1 MKTCVYPG
9 SFDPFT
15 NGHLD
20 IALRAGDLFGKVVIL
35 ISQNPGKGERF
46 IPAEEMQKAI
56 YSALAIEVAKG
67 RCPKTEFMVDI
78 LKPEH
83 TVLDYMINH
92 REYLDNCMNIIR
104 GIRNATD
111 ATDELNLAGQYK
123 WFSHMIRFEFIPLIA
138 KPKYRSV
145 SSSLVREM
153 VKYLPLDEIPV
164 PEPVA
169 NLIIDSKRGK

>member
-20 IALRAGDLFGKVVIL
+20 IALRAGDLFDKVVIL
-35 ISQNPGKGERF
+35 ISQNPSKGERF
-46 IPAEEMQKAI
+46 IPAREMQDAI
-56 YSALAIEVAKG
+56 RASLAIEGAKG
-67 RCPKTEFMVDI
+67 RCPSTEFYVDI

-83 TVLDYMINH
+83 TVLDYMSNN
-92 REYLDNCMNIIR
+92 RDYLDNCMNIIR
-104 GIRNATD
+104 GIRNVTD
-111 ATDELNLAGQYK
+111 ATDELNLADQYK

-138 KPKYRSV
+138 KPNHRSV

-169 NLIIDSKRGK
+169 VLMSKEGK

>member
-1 MKTCVYPG
+1 
-9 SFDPFT
+9 
-15 NGHLD
+15 
-20 IALRAGDLFGKVVIL
+20 
-35 ISQNPGKGERF
+35 
-46 IPAEEMQKAI
+46 
-56 YSALAIEVAKG
+56 
-67 RCPKTEFMVDI
+67 MVDI

-83 TVLDYMINH
+83 TVLDYMSNH

-111 ATDELNLAGQYK
+111 ATDELNLADQYK

-153 VKYLPLDEIPV
+153 VKYLPPDEIPV

-169 NLIIDSKRGK
+169 VLISEAI

>member
-1 MKTCVYPG
+1 MTEREHFTKEQILEQCKNAKPIPDRNSMGCSESWY
-9 SFDPFT
+9 DPFFCLQQIFT
-15 NGHLD
+15 E
-20 IALRAGDLFGKVVIL
+20 
-35 ISQNPGKGERF
+35 GELGAMTEQELNNLYRLVD
-46 IPAEEMQKAI
+46 EMTRTF
-56 YSALAIEVAKG
+56 Y
-67 RCPKTEFMVDI
+67 
-78 LKPEH
+78 
-83 TVLDYMINH
+83 YMSNH

-111 ATDELNLAGQYK
+111 ATEELNLVDQYK

-169 NLIIDSKRGK
+169 VLMSKEGK

>member
-1 MKTCVYPG
+1 M
-9 SFDPFT
+9 S
-15 NGHLD
+15 
-20 IALRAGDLFGKVVIL
+20 
-35 ISQNPGKGERF
+35 
-46 IPAEEMQKAI
+46 
-56 YSALAIEVAKG
+56 
-67 RCPKTEFMVDI
+67 
-78 LKPEH
+78 
-83 TVLDYMINH
+83 NH

-111 ATDELNLAGQYK
+111 ATDELNLADQYK

-153 VKYLPLDEIPV
+153 VKYLPPDEIPV

>member
-20 IALRAGDLFGKVVIL
+20 IALRAGDLFDKVVIL

-46 IPAEEMQKAI
+46 LPAREMQDAI
-56 YSALAIEVAKG
+56 RASLAIEGAKG
-67 RCPKTEFMVDI
+67 RCPRTEFYVDI
-78 LKPEH
+78 LNPEH
-83 TVLDYMINH
+83 TVLDYMSNH
-92 REYLDNCMNIIR
+92 REYLENCMNIIR

-111 ATDELNLAGQYK
+111 ATDELNLADQYK

-138 KPKYRSV
+138 KPAHRSI

-153 VKYLPLDEIPV
+153 VKYLPPDEIPV

-169 NLIIDSKRGK
+169 VLMSKEGK

>member
-20 IALRAGDLFGKVVIL
+20 IALRAGKLFDRVVIL
-35 ISQNPGKGERF
+35 ISQNPDKGERF
-46 IPAEEMQKAI
+46 IPAEEMRKSI
-56 YSALAIEVAKG
+56 YSALEIEGAKG

-83 TVLDYMINH
+83 TVLDYMSNH
-92 REYLDNCMNIIR
+92 REYLDNDMNIIR
-104 GIRNATD
+104 GIRD
-111 ATDELNLAGQYK
+111 ASDAVDELRLADQYK
-123 WFSHMIRFEFIPLIA
+123 WFSHQIRFEIIPLIA
-138 KPKYRSV
+138 KPAHRSI

-169 NLIIDSKRGK
+169 NLMRGK

>member
-20 IALRAGDLFGKVVIL
+20 IALRAGDLFDKVVIL
-35 ISQNPGKGERF
+35 ISQNSGKGERF
-46 IPAEEMQKAI
+46 ILAREMQDAI
-56 YSALAIEVAKG
+56 RASLAIEGAKG
-67 RCPKTEFMVDI
+67 RCPRTEFYVDI

-83 TVLDYMINH
+83 TVLDYMSNN

-111 ATDELNLAGQYK
+111 ATEELNLADQYK
-123 WFSHMIRFEFIPLIA
+123 WFSHQIRFEFIPLIA
-138 KPKYRSV
+138 KPSHRSI

-153 VKYLPLDEIPV
+153 TKYLPLDEIPV

-169 NLIIDSKRGK
+169 VLMSKEGK